1 MFVYFSLADVKY
13 FKHVT
18 MSLGMQNLSQDAIV
32 ACEGFLIEISKLKG
46 HPVGDEPAGV
56 WRLRISN

>member
-56 WRLRISN
+56 